1 MKETAIALGTF
12 DGVHLGHKKV
22 LQTAVNSGLFP
33 VAVAFS
39 VPPKAFL
46 SDEKIVLSDLE
57 EKTIL
62 IKETGIKEIEYLD
75 FPKLKDVSAED
86 FFEFLKAKFNPKMI
100 VCGFN
105 YTFGKKG
112 VGNTDLLNKL
122 CNENGITLK
131 VIDKV
136 TAFGEVVSST
146 LIRNLI
152 KEGDLSTAEKFMG
165 HPFSVSSEVL
175 HGEKRGRLM
184 DFPTINQLLN
194 EKTADLKFGV
204 YMSKT
209 IIDGKEYFG
218 MTNVG
223 KRPTFPSSAPLCETH
238 IFDYFGD
245 LYGKNLRLYL
255 LKFIREE
262 RKFSGI
268 DELRSALQND
278 KKTILDILKNKD

>member
-1 MKETAIALGTF
+1 
-12 DGVHLGHKKV
+12 
-22 LQTAVNSGLFP
+22 
-33 VAVAFS
+33 
-39 VPPKAFL
+39 
-46 SDEKIVLSDLE
+46 
-57 EKTIL
+57 
-62 IKETGIKEIEYLD
+62 
-75 FPKLKDVSAED
+75 
-86 FFEFLKAKFNPKMI
+86 
-100 VCGFN
+100 
-105 YTFGKKG
+105 
-112 VGNTDLLNKL
+112 
-122 CNENGITLK
+122 
-131 VIDKV
+131 
-136 TAFGEVVSST
+136 
-146 LIRNLI
+146 
-152 KEGDLSTAEKFMG
+152 
-165 HPFSVSSEVL
+165 
-175 HGEKRGRLM
+175 M

-209 IIDGKEYFG
+209 VIDGKEYFG

-255 LKFIREE
+255 LEFIREE